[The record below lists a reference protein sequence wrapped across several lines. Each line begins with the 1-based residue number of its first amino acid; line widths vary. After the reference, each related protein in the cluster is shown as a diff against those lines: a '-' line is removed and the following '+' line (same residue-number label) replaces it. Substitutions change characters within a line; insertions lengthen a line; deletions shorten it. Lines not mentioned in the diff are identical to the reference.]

1 MALLQVGACC
11 ILDLGLSWL
20 TILGGGKTGR
30 VLLGV
35 GEIYPPNWCWICL
48 DDMMPSSPSSVRS
61 RVQQCYFCSAFFVF
75 FCYSGARANMVGN
88 MALYL

>member
-1 MALLQVGACC
+1 MALLQVGAC

-20 TILGGGKTGR
+20 TILGGG
-30 VLLGV
+30 VYWEL
-35 GEIYPPNWCWICL
+35 EIYPPNWCWICL
-48 DDMMPSSPSSVRS
+48 DDTMPSSPPLSVGFSSVIF
-61 RVQQCYFCSAFFVF
+61 VLLFCLSV